1 MRFEIYLES
10 GPLHRK
16 TWIYVPSLAGC
27 STVSPTTDDAMEAAR
42 AAIRQRIG
50 FLRDHGETYPDPEPI
65 ELAVASHVIERKFLG
80 FGQGVL
86 ASDVVPLTADEAA
99 SQLRWAGWS
108 RQELVNAAR
117 SQPIPLAAKPAAGGR
132 STAAILSHVAEAE
145 WSYVS
150 STLGTVAGRGA
161 IMAAIAGAGDEP
173 WAALAAEREALMERL
188 RRMTPEELSRVTDRG
203 PGKPARTAHR
213 MLRRMLEHEW
223 EHVLELR
230 SRLGS

>member
-1 MRFEIYLES
+1 VRFEIYLES

-27 STVSPTTDDAMEAAR
+27 STVSATTDQAAEAAR

-65 ELAVASHVIERKFLG
+65 ELAVASHVIERKALG
-80 FGQGVL
+80 FGQGVF
-86 ASDVVPLTADEAA
+86 ASDLEPLTADDAA
-99 SQLRWAGWS
+99 RQLRWAGWS
-108 RQELVNAAR
+108 REELVAAAAA
-117 SQPIPLAAKPAAGGR
+117 QPRPLADKPAAGGR
-132 STAAILSHVAEAE
+132 STAAILSHVAGAE

-150 STLGTVAGRGA
+150 STFGTVPGGGA
-161 IMAAIAGAGDEP
+161 AMAAIERAGDEP
-173 WAALAAEREALMERL
+173 WPALAAEREALMERL
-188 RRMTPEELSRVTDRG
+188 HRMTPGEMTRVIDRG
-203 PGKPARTAHR
+203 PDRPSRSARR

-230 SRLGS
+230 SRLES